1 MASLQELELD
11 EISEWPL
18 LPQLVVI
25 LLIMLLIQGAGYWFY
40 LMPKQDEIAL
50 LKQEEET
57 VKATLR
63 IKANK
68 WRYCRRSKLSWTSSK
83 SVTIFTAPATGAK
96 ELASMLASVNQLGLD
111 SSLTFTRIDW
121 GERESQEFLY
131 RLPLNIELTG
141 SYHDIGDFSQA
152 IAKLPRIIN
161 FDDVDWQRV
170 SQESSTLHFRVRA
183 YTYQLSRRWMMK
195 NKPLG
200 LWLMSLL
207 VLVGCKANQDDLTSY
222 VAQVER
228 EARKEVTKLKPILE
242 FEATPYQQHKGREP
256 FVLPK
261 EALVQNQPLAKADC
275 WQPVPRAKNGPLERY
290 PLHQL
295 RLKGVMSSGGSISAL
310 VQTPAGS
317 VVKVKAGQYVGI
329 NNGKV
334 TRVDD
339 NYLLINETLPDGL
352 GCWNQRNVKLALK

>member
-25 LLIMLLIQGAGYWFY
+25 LLIILLIQGAGYWFY
-40 LMPKQDEIAL
+40 LMPKQDEISL

-68 WRYCRRSKLSWTSSK
+68 VAVLPQIQAQLDELKERYDFLLRQLP
-83 SVTIFTAPATGAK
+83 VQK

-183 YTYQLSRRWMMK
+183 YTYQFK
-195 NKPLG
+195 
-200 LWLMSLL
+200 
-207 VLVGCKANQDDLTSY
+207 Q
-222 VAQVER
+222 E
-228 EARKEVTKLKPILE
+228 
-242 FEATPYQQHKGREP
+242 
-256 FVLPK
+256 
-261 EALVQNQPLAKADC
+261 
-275 WQPVPRAKNGPLERY
+275 
-290 PLHQL
+290 
-295 RLKGVMSSGGSISAL
+295 
-310 VQTPAGS
+310 
-317 VVKVKAGQYVGI
+317 
-329 NNGKV
+329 
-334 TRVDD
+334 VDD
-339 NYLLINETLPDGL
+339 E
-352 GCWNQRNVKLALK
+352 K

>member
-18 LPQLVVI
+18 LPQLLVI

-68 WRYCRRSKLSWTSSK
+68 VAVLPQIQAQLDELKERYDFLLRQLP
-83 SVTIFTAPATGAK
+83 VQK

-121 GERESQEFLY
+121 GGRESQEFLY

-183 YTYQLSRRWMMK
+183 YTYQFK
-195 NKPLG
+195 
-200 LWLMSLL
+200 
-207 VLVGCKANQDDLTSY
+207 Q
-222 VAQVER
+222 E
-228 EARKEVTKLKPILE
+228 
-242 FEATPYQQHKGREP
+242 
-256 FVLPK
+256 
-261 EALVQNQPLAKADC
+261 
-275 WQPVPRAKNGPLERY
+275 
-290 PLHQL
+290 
-295 RLKGVMSSGGSISAL
+295 
-310 VQTPAGS
+310 
-317 VVKVKAGQYVGI
+317 
-329 NNGKV
+329 
-334 TRVDD
+334 VDD
-339 NYLLINETLPDGL
+339 E
-352 GCWNQRNVKLALK
+352 K

>member
-68 WRYCRRSKLSWTSSK
+68 VAVLPQIQAQLDELKERYDFLLRQLP
-83 SVTIFTAPATGAK
+83 VQK

-141 SYHDIGDFSQA
+141 SYHDIGDFSQE

-183 YTYQLSRRWMMK
+183 YTYQFK
-195 NKPLG
+195 
-200 LWLMSLL
+200 
-207 VLVGCKANQDDLTSY
+207 Q
-222 VAQVER
+222 E
-228 EARKEVTKLKPILE
+228 
-242 FEATPYQQHKGREP
+242 
-256 FVLPK
+256 
-261 EALVQNQPLAKADC
+261 
-275 WQPVPRAKNGPLERY
+275 
-290 PLHQL
+290 
-295 RLKGVMSSGGSISAL
+295 
-310 VQTPAGS
+310 
-317 VVKVKAGQYVGI
+317 
-329 NNGKV
+329 
-334 TRVDD
+334 VDD
-339 NYLLINETLPDGL
+339 E
-352 GCWNQRNVKLALK
+352 K

>member
-1 MASLQELELD
+1 MHTMASLQELELD

-68 WRYCRRSKLSWTSSK
+68 VAVLPQIQAQLYELKERYDFLLRQLP
-83 SVTIFTAPATGAK
+83 VQK

-183 YTYQLSRRWMMK
+183 YTYQFK
-195 NKPLG
+195 
-200 LWLMSLL
+200 
-207 VLVGCKANQDDLTSY
+207 Q
-222 VAQVER
+222 E
-228 EARKEVTKLKPILE
+228 
-242 FEATPYQQHKGREP
+242 
-256 FVLPK
+256 
-261 EALVQNQPLAKADC
+261 
-275 WQPVPRAKNGPLERY
+275 
-290 PLHQL
+290 
-295 RLKGVMSSGGSISAL
+295 
-310 VQTPAGS
+310 
-317 VVKVKAGQYVGI
+317 
-329 NNGKV
+329 
-334 TRVDD
+334 VDD
-339 NYLLINETLPDGL
+339 E
-352 GCWNQRNVKLALK
+352 K

>member
-18 LPQLVVI
+18 LPQLLVI
-25 LLIMLLIQGAGYWFY
+25 LLIMLLIQGAGHWFY

-68 WRYCRRSKLSWTSSK
+68 VAVLPQIQAQLDELKERYDFLLRQLP
-83 SVTIFTAPATGAK
+83 VQK

-183 YTYQLSRRWMMK
+183 YTYQFK
-195 NKPLG
+195 
-200 LWLMSLL
+200 
-207 VLVGCKANQDDLTSY
+207 Q
-222 VAQVER
+222 E
-228 EARKEVTKLKPILE
+228 
-242 FEATPYQQHKGREP
+242 
-256 FVLPK
+256 
-261 EALVQNQPLAKADC
+261 
-275 WQPVPRAKNGPLERY
+275 
-290 PLHQL
+290 
-295 RLKGVMSSGGSISAL
+295 
-310 VQTPAGS
+310 
-317 VVKVKAGQYVGI
+317 
-329 NNGKV
+329 
-334 TRVDD
+334 VDD
-339 NYLLINETLPDGL
+339 E
-352 GCWNQRNVKLALK
+352 K

>member
-1 MASLQELELD
+1 LQELELD

-68 WRYCRRSKLSWTSSK
+68 VAVLPQIQAQLDELKERYDFLLRQLP
-83 SVTIFTAPATGAK
+83 VQK

-183 YTYQLSRRWMMK
+183 YTYQFK
-195 NKPLG
+195 
-200 LWLMSLL
+200 
-207 VLVGCKANQDDLTSY
+207 Q
-222 VAQVER
+222 E
-228 EARKEVTKLKPILE
+228 
-242 FEATPYQQHKGREP
+242 
-256 FVLPK
+256 
-261 EALVQNQPLAKADC
+261 
-275 WQPVPRAKNGPLERY
+275 
-290 PLHQL
+290 
-295 RLKGVMSSGGSISAL
+295 
-310 VQTPAGS
+310 
-317 VVKVKAGQYVGI
+317 
-329 NNGKV
+329 
-334 TRVDD
+334 VDD
-339 NYLLINETLPDGL
+339 E
-352 GCWNQRNVKLALK
+352 K

>member
-1 MASLQELELD
+1 MQELELD

-63 IKANK
+63 IKTNK
-68 WRYCRRSKLSWTSSK
+68 VAVLPQIQAQLDELKERYDFLLRQLP
-83 SVTIFTAPATGAK
+83 VQK

-183 YTYQLSRRWMMK
+183 YTYQFK
-195 NKPLG
+195 
-200 LWLMSLL
+200 
-207 VLVGCKANQDDLTSY
+207 Q
-222 VAQVER
+222 E
-228 EARKEVTKLKPILE
+228 
-242 FEATPYQQHKGREP
+242 
-256 FVLPK
+256 
-261 EALVQNQPLAKADC
+261 
-275 WQPVPRAKNGPLERY
+275 
-290 PLHQL
+290 
-295 RLKGVMSSGGSISAL
+295 
-310 VQTPAGS
+310 
-317 VVKVKAGQYVGI
+317 
-329 NNGKV
+329 
-334 TRVDD
+334 VDD
-339 NYLLINETLPDGL
+339 E
-352 GCWNQRNVKLALK
+352 K

>member
-68 WRYCRRSKLSWTSSK
+68 VAVLPQIQAQLDELKERYDFLLRQLP
-83 SVTIFTAPATGAK
+83 VQK

-183 YTYQLSRRWMMK
+183 YTYQH
-195 NKPLG
+195 
-200 LWLMSLL
+200 
-207 VLVGCKANQDDLTSY
+207 
-222 VAQVER
+222 
-228 EARKEVTKLKPILE
+228 
-242 FEATPYQQHKGREP
+242 QQTH
-256 FVLPK
+256 
-261 EALVQNQPLAKADC
+261 QP
-275 WQPVPRAKNGPLERY
+275 
-290 PLHQL
+290 
-295 RLKGVMSSGGSISAL
+295 
-310 VQTPAGS
+310 
-317 VVKVKAGQYVGI
+317 
-329 NNGKV
+329 
-334 TRVDD
+334 
-339 NYLLINETLPDGL
+339 
-352 GCWNQRNVKLALK
+352 

>member
-1 MASLQELELD
+1 MHRMASLQELELD

-18 LPQLVVI
+18 LPQLLVI

-68 WRYCRRSKLSWTSSK
+68 VAVLPQIQAQLDELKERYDFLLRQLP
-83 SVTIFTAPATGAK
+83 VQK

-183 YTYQLSRRWMMK
+183 YTYQFK
-195 NKPLG
+195 
-200 LWLMSLL
+200 
-207 VLVGCKANQDDLTSY
+207 Q
-222 VAQVER
+222 E
-228 EARKEVTKLKPILE
+228 
-242 FEATPYQQHKGREP
+242 
-256 FVLPK
+256 
-261 EALVQNQPLAKADC
+261 
-275 WQPVPRAKNGPLERY
+275 
-290 PLHQL
+290 
-295 RLKGVMSSGGSISAL
+295 
-310 VQTPAGS
+310 
-317 VVKVKAGQYVGI
+317 
-329 NNGKV
+329 
-334 TRVDD
+334 VDD
-339 NYLLINETLPDGL
+339 E
-352 GCWNQRNVKLALK
+352 K

>member
-18 LPQLVVI
+18 LPQLLVI

-68 WRYCRRSKLSWTSSK
+68 VAVLPQIQAQLDELKERYDFLLRQLP
-83 SVTIFTAPATGAK
+83 VQK

-183 YTYQLSRRWMMK
+183 YTYQFK
-195 NKPLG
+195 
-200 LWLMSLL
+200 
-207 VLVGCKANQDDLTSY
+207 Q
-222 VAQVER
+222 E
-228 EARKEVTKLKPILE
+228 
-242 FEATPYQQHKGREP
+242 
-256 FVLPK
+256 
-261 EALVQNQPLAKADC
+261 
-275 WQPVPRAKNGPLERY
+275 
-290 PLHQL
+290 
-295 RLKGVMSSGGSISAL
+295 
-310 VQTPAGS
+310 
-317 VVKVKAGQYVGI
+317 
-329 NNGKV
+329 
-334 TRVDD
+334 VDD
-339 NYLLINETLPDGL
+339 E
-352 GCWNQRNVKLALK
+352 K

>member
-68 WRYCRRSKLSWTSSK
+68 VAVFPQIQAQLDELKERYDFLLRQLP
-83 SVTIFTAPATGAK
+83 VQK

-183 YTYQLSRRWMMK
+183 YTYQFK
-195 NKPLG
+195 
-200 LWLMSLL
+200 
-207 VLVGCKANQDDLTSY
+207 Q
-222 VAQVER
+222 E
-228 EARKEVTKLKPILE
+228 
-242 FEATPYQQHKGREP
+242 
-256 FVLPK
+256 
-261 EALVQNQPLAKADC
+261 
-275 WQPVPRAKNGPLERY
+275 
-290 PLHQL
+290 
-295 RLKGVMSSGGSISAL
+295 
-310 VQTPAGS
+310 
-317 VVKVKAGQYVGI
+317 
-329 NNGKV
+329 
-334 TRVDD
+334 VDD
-339 NYLLINETLPDGL
+339 E
-352 GCWNQRNVKLALK
+352 K

>member
-1 MASLQELELD
+1 MQELELD

-68 WRYCRRSKLSWTSSK
+68 VAVLPQIQAQLDELKERYDFLLRQLP
-83 SVTIFTAPATGAK
+83 VQK

-183 YTYQLSRRWMMK
+183 YTYQFK
-195 NKPLG
+195 
-200 LWLMSLL
+200 
-207 VLVGCKANQDDLTSY
+207 Q
-222 VAQVER
+222 E
-228 EARKEVTKLKPILE
+228 
-242 FEATPYQQHKGREP
+242 
-256 FVLPK
+256 
-261 EALVQNQPLAKADC
+261 
-275 WQPVPRAKNGPLERY
+275 
-290 PLHQL
+290 
-295 RLKGVMSSGGSISAL
+295 
-310 VQTPAGS
+310 
-317 VVKVKAGQYVGI
+317 
-329 NNGKV
+329 
-334 TRVDD
+334 VDD
-339 NYLLINETLPDGL
+339 E
-352 GCWNQRNVKLALK
+352 K

>member
-18 LPQLVVI
+18 LPQLLVI

-68 WRYCRRSKLSWTSSK
+68 VAVLPQIQAQLDELKESYDFLLRQLP
-83 SVTIFTAPATGAK
+83 VQK

-183 YTYQLSRRWMMK
+183 YTYQFK
-195 NKPLG
+195 
-200 LWLMSLL
+200 
-207 VLVGCKANQDDLTSY
+207 Q
-222 VAQVER
+222 E
-228 EARKEVTKLKPILE
+228 
-242 FEATPYQQHKGREP
+242 
-256 FVLPK
+256 
-261 EALVQNQPLAKADC
+261 
-275 WQPVPRAKNGPLERY
+275 
-290 PLHQL
+290 
-295 RLKGVMSSGGSISAL
+295 
-310 VQTPAGS
+310 
-317 VVKVKAGQYVGI
+317 
-329 NNGKV
+329 
-334 TRVDD
+334 VDD
-339 NYLLINETLPDGL
+339 E
-352 GCWNQRNVKLALK
+352 K

>member
-68 WRYCRRSKLSWTSSK
+68 VAVLPQIQAQLDELKERYDFLLRQL
-83 SVTIFTAPATGAK
+83 PAQK

-183 YTYQLSRRWMMK
+183 YTYQFK
-195 NKPLG
+195 
-200 LWLMSLL
+200 
-207 VLVGCKANQDDLTSY
+207 Q
-222 VAQVER
+222 E
-228 EARKEVTKLKPILE
+228 
-242 FEATPYQQHKGREP
+242 
-256 FVLPK
+256 
-261 EALVQNQPLAKADC
+261 
-275 WQPVPRAKNGPLERY
+275 
-290 PLHQL
+290 
-295 RLKGVMSSGGSISAL
+295 
-310 VQTPAGS
+310 
-317 VVKVKAGQYVGI
+317 
-329 NNGKV
+329 
-334 TRVDD
+334 VDD
-339 NYLLINETLPDGL
+339 E
-352 GCWNQRNVKLALK
+352 K

>member
-63 IKANK
+63 IKANRVAVLPQIQAQLDELK
-68 WRYCRRSKLSWTSSK
+68 ERYDFLLRQLP
-83 SVTIFTAPATGAK
+83 VQK

-183 YTYQLSRRWMMK
+183 YTYQFK
-195 NKPLG
+195 
-200 LWLMSLL
+200 
-207 VLVGCKANQDDLTSY
+207 Q
-222 VAQVER
+222 E
-228 EARKEVTKLKPILE
+228 
-242 FEATPYQQHKGREP
+242 
-256 FVLPK
+256 
-261 EALVQNQPLAKADC
+261 
-275 WQPVPRAKNGPLERY
+275 
-290 PLHQL
+290 
-295 RLKGVMSSGGSISAL
+295 
-310 VQTPAGS
+310 
-317 VVKVKAGQYVGI
+317 
-329 NNGKV
+329 
-334 TRVDD
+334 VDD
-339 NYLLINETLPDGL
+339 E
-352 GCWNQRNVKLALK
+352 K